1 MKRLDLIINA
11 LDDMLSGWKYIRESH
26 GDLYGVGWD
35 RAESK
40 AVEALAAARELREME
55 PVGMRYN
62 NFGWNTRAFDEEL
75 FKRLEKYPD
84 STPQKLYALGDE
96 K

>member
-1 MKRLDLIINA
+1 MNKIDLIIDA

-26 GDLYGVGWD
+26 GDLYGVGWY

-40 AVEALAAARELREME
+40 AVEALAAARSLRELE
-55 PVGMRYN
+55 PVARVYKD
-62 NFGWNTRAFDEEL
+62 NTVTTDPDRADG
-75 FKRLEKYPD
+75 
-84 STPQKLYALGDE
+84 TWTKLYALGDE